1 MITENHF
8 CQLEP
13 FGATDDMLKCSLC
26 ERIVEKKTMTPLPIH
41 IAGNGAITLGAQTET
56 KEGAMHYFSGNKIIM
71 TMEAKGTAKP
81 FQGREEDEP

>member
-13 FGATDDMLKCSLC
+13 FGDTDDMLKCSLC

-41 IAGNGAITLGAQTET
+41 IAGNGAITLGEEA
-56 KEGAMHYFSGNKIIM
+56 KEGAMHYFSGYKIVM
-71 TMEAKGTAKP
+71 SVEAKGTAKP
-81 FQGREEDEP
+81 FEGREEDDV